1 MSSIQKIDIEVQA
14 LASCAFKKETFEE
27 ILSKIQKS
35 VDELNLHSYSNLS
48 AWVKTLDNQVEHKL
62 AVRLQACMKEWIKAL
77 KKENDFIDDT
87 EVASHRPGGLAEIKP
102 IRIEFNIRNQVIQ
115 VHPPVEKCREHLY
128 NELSSWVSTITG
140 LQRIQSQRYQVILS
154 YSIYLIFYN

>member
-1 MSSIQKIDIEVQA
+1 M
-14 LASCAFKKETFEE
+14 
-27 ILSKIQKS
+27 
-35 VDELNLHSYSNLS
+35 
-48 AWVKTLDNQVEHKL
+48 KL
-62 AVRLQACMKEWIKAL
+62 AIRLQACMKEWIKAL
-77 KKENDFIDDT
+77 KQENEFIDDA

-140 LQRIQSQRYQVILS
+140 LQRIQSQRYQV
-154 YSIYLIFYN
+154 SIVCSV